1 MTFDAN
7 HYVPVLKVKR
17 GEKRALTL
25 LSRTVRTKITP
36 FLEIV
41 ERSIDKPL
49 EQHLQTSFKDFF
61 EAVSGFH
68 RCFIDTREI
77 APDGPDGAKAVF
89 QWAADNGISF
99 TPVTGISRSVDLE
112 AALAFRDNGLAL
124 RLEKREFETDGLAG
138 RINAFLSQ
146 HSLVPEDIDL
156 FIDLGAV
163 DTMIL
168 TGVRRFARAF
178 LEEVP
183 YHERWRTF
191 TLSACAFPQSMAV
204 IKNRYSCGTI
214 DRVDWVAWRDGLHA
228 RQTRIPRLPTYSDCG
243 IQHPTGVEGFDF
255 RIMRASASI
264 RYAITDCW
272 LLIKGESTKITLPSQ
287 QFASLARAL
296 VNERVGAYYYGAGHC
311 RGCSGM
317 TECANGRSGYGSQEA
332 WRRLGTIHHITKVV
346 EDLDALPW
354 P

>member
-25 LSRTVRTKITP
+25 LSRTVRTRITP

-41 ERSIDKPL
+41 ERRSDKTF

-77 APDGPDGAKAVF
+77 APDGPAGAEAVF
-89 QWAADNGISF
+89 QWAADTGISF

-112 AALAFRDNGLAL
+112 AALAVRDNGLAL
-124 RLEKREFETDGLAG
+124 RLERGEFEAGGLAG
-138 RINAFLSQ
+138 SISAFLSR

-156 FIDLGAV
+156 FVDLGAV

-191 TLSACAFPQSMAV
+191 TLSACAFPKSMAV
-204 IKNRYSCGTI
+204 INRLSYDTI
-214 DRVDWVAWRDGLHA
+214 DRVDWMAWRDGLHA

-255 RIMRASASI
+255 QIMQASASI

-272 LLIKGESTKITLPSQ
+272 LLIKGESTKITPPSQ
-287 QFASLARAL
+287 QFPSLARAL
-296 VNERVGAYYYGAGHC
+296 VNERVGASYYGAGHC

-317 TECANGRSGYGSQEA
+317 MACANGRSGYGSPEV
-332 WRRLGTIHHITKVV
+332 WRRLGTVHHITKVV

>member
-1 MTFDAN
+1 MAFDAN

-17 GEKRALTL
+17 GEKRALRL
-25 LSRTVRTKITP
+25 LSPTVKTRITP

-41 ERSIDKPL
+41 ERKSDKTF
-49 EQHLQTSFKDFF
+49 EQHLLTSIRDFF

-77 APDGPDGAKAVF
+77 APDGPAGAEAIF
-89 QWAADNGISF
+89 QWAADAGINF

-112 AALAFRDNGLAL
+112 AALAFKDNGLAL
-124 RLEKREFETDGLAG
+124 RLERGDFESGGLEVS
-138 RINAFLSQ
+138 INAFLSR
-146 HSLVPEDIDL
+146 HNLAPEDIDL

-163 DTMIL
+163 DTMIHI
-168 TGVRRFARAF
+168 GVRRFARAF

-204 IKNRYSCGTI
+204 ISRFSYDTI
-214 DRVDWVAWRDGLHA
+214 DRVDWIAWRDGLHA
-228 RQTRIPRLPTYSDCG
+228 RQARLFRLPTYSDCG
-243 IQHPTGVEGFDF
+243 IQYPAGVEGFDF
-255 RIMRASASI
+255 RTMQSSASI
-264 RYAITDCW
+264 RYAITDGW
-272 LLIKGESTKITLPSQ
+272 LLIKGESTRITPPSQ

-296 VNERVGAYYYGAGHC
+296 VNNQVGSYYFGDHHC
-311 RGCSGM
+311 HGCSGM
-317 TECANGRSGYGSQEA
+317 MECAQGRSGYGSQEA

>member
-1 MTFDAN
+1 MTFNAN

-25 LSRTVRTKITP
+25 LSRTVRSRITP

-41 ERSIDKPL
+41 ERGSDKTF
-49 EQHLQTSFKDFF
+49 EQHIQTLFKDFL

-77 APDGPDGAKAVF
+77 APDGPAGAEAVF
-89 QWAADNGISF
+89 QWATDNGISF

-112 AALAFRDNGLAL
+112 AALAFRNNGLAL
-124 RLEKREFETDGLAG
+124 RIERCEFEAGGLSG
-138 RINAFLSQ
+138 SINAFLSRY
-146 HSLVPEDIDL
+146 SLVPEDIDL

-163 DTMIL
+163 DTMIV

-183 YHERWRTF
+183 YHERWKTF
-191 TLSACAFPQSMAV
+191 TLSACAFPQSMSV
-204 IKNRYSCGTI
+204 INRLSYDTI
-214 DRVDWVAWRDGLHA
+214 DRVDWIAWRDGLHA
-228 RQTRIPRLPTYSDCG
+228 RRTRIPRLPTYSDCG

-255 RIMRASASI
+255 RIMQASASI
-264 RYAITDCW
+264 RYAITDNW
-272 LLIKGESTKITLPSQ
+272 LLVKGESTKSIPPSQ
-287 QFASLARAL
+287 QFPSLARAL
-296 VNERVGAYYYGAGHC
+296 VNNRMGSYYYGDSHC

-317 TECANGRSGYGSQEA
+317 MACAGGRSGYGSPEA
-332 WRRLGTIHHITKVV
+332 WRRLGTVHHITTVV
-346 EDLDALPW
+346 EDLDALLW

>member
-17 GEKRALTL
+17 GEKKALTL
-25 LSRTVRTKITP
+25 LSRTVRTRITP

-41 ERSIDKPL
+41 ERSSDKPL

-89 QWAADNGISF
+89 QWAADAGISF

-124 RLEKREFETDGLAG
+124 RIERGELEAGGLAG
-138 RINAFLSQ
+138 SINAFLSQ
-146 HSLVPEDIDL
+146 HSVVPEDIDL
-156 FIDLGAV
+156 FVDLGAV
-163 DTMIL
+163 DTMVL
-168 TGVRRFARAF
+168 TGVRKFARAF

-191 TLSACAFPQSMAV
+191 TLSACAFPQSMGV
-204 IKNRYSCGTI
+204 IKSHSDDTI
-214 DRVDWVAWRDGLHA
+214 DRVDWMAWRDGLHA
-228 RQTRIPRLPTYSDCG
+228 HQTRIARLPTYSDCG
-243 IQHPTGVEGFDF
+243 IQHPKGVEGFDP
-255 RIMRASASI
+255 RKMQVSASI
-264 RYAITDCW
+264 RYAIKDCW
-272 LLIKGESTKITLPSQ
+272 LIIKGESTRITPPSQ
-287 QFASLARAL
+287 QFPSLARAL
-296 VNERVGAYYYGAGHC
+296 VNERVGAYYYGADHC
-311 RGCSGM
+311 SGCSAM
-317 TECANGRSGYGSQEA
+317 MACANGGSGYGSAEA
-332 WRRLGTIHHITKVV
+332 WRRLGTVHHITKVV
-346 EDLDALPW
+346 EDLDALS
-354 P
+354 

>member
-17 GEKRALTL
+17 GEKKALTL
-25 LSRTVRTKITP
+25 LSQAVKTKITP
-36 FLEIV
+36 YLEII
-41 ERSIDKPL
+41 ERKRDKTL
-49 EQHLQTSFKDFF
+49 EQHLQTSFKDFS

-77 APDGPDGAKAVF
+77 APDGPAGAEAVF
-89 QWAADNGISF
+89 QWAADTGIRF

-112 AALAFRDNGLAL
+112 VALAFRNNGLAL
-124 RLEKREFETDGLAG
+124 RLERGEFETGGLAG
-138 RINAFLSQ
+138 RIGVFLSR
-146 HSLVPEDIDL
+146 HNLVPEDIDL

-204 IKNRYSCGTI
+204 IKNRYSHDTI
-214 DRVDWVAWRDGLHA
+214 DRVDWIAWRDGLYAH
-228 RQTRIPRLPTYSDCG
+228 QTRIPRLPTYSDCG
-243 IQHPTGVEGFDF
+243 IQHPAGVEGFNF
-255 RIMRASASI
+255 QTMQSSASI

-272 LLIKGESTKITLPSQ
+272 LLIKGESTKITPPSQ
-287 QFASLARAL
+287 QFLSLARDL
-296 VNERVGAYYYGAGHC
+296 TNEQVGLYYYGAGHC

-317 TECANGRSGYGSQEA
+317 RECADGGKGYGSLEA

-346 EDLDALPW
+346 EDLDALP
-354 P
+354 

>member
-7 HYVPVLKVKR
+7 HYVPVLKLKR

-25 LSRTVRTKITP
+25 LSRTVKSRITP

-41 ERSIDKPL
+41 ERSSDKTF

-77 APDGPDGAKAVF
+77 APDGPDGAEAVF
-89 QWAADNGISF
+89 QWAADTGISF

-124 RLEKREFETDGLAG
+124 RIERGEYEAGGLAG
-138 RINAFLSQ
+138 SISAFLSR

-191 TLSACAFPQSMAV
+191 TLSACAFPKSMAV
-204 IKNRYSCGTI
+204 IDRHSSDTI
-214 DRVDWVAWRDGLHA
+214 DRVDWMAWRDGL
-228 RQTRIPRLPTYSDCG
+228 QTRQARIYRLPTYSDCG
-243 IQHPTGVEGFDF
+243 IQHPTGVERFDF
-255 RIMRASASI
+255 RTMQSSASI
-264 RYAITDCW
+264 RYAITNCW
-272 LLIKGESTKITLPSQ
+272 LLIKGESIKITLPSQ
-287 QFASLARAL
+287 QFPSLARDL
-296 VNERVGAYYYGAGHC
+296 VNQRVGTYYYGADHC

-317 TECANGRSGYGSQEA
+317 MECANGQSGYGSQEA

>member
-17 GEKRALTL
+17 GEKKALTL
-25 LSRTVRTKITP
+25 LSPAVRTRITP

-41 ERSIDKPL
+41 ERRSDKTFR
-49 EQHLQTSFKDFF
+49 QHLQTSFKDLF
-61 EAVSGFH
+61 EAASGFH

-77 APDGPDGAKAVF
+77 EPDGPDGAEAVF
-89 QWAADNGISF
+89 QWAADTGISF
-99 TPVTGISRSVDLE
+99 TPVTGISRSVNIG
-112 AALAFRDNGLAL
+112 AALDFRDNGLAL
-124 RLEKREFETDGLAG
+124 RLERREFEAGGLAG
-138 RINAFLSQ
+138 SINAFLSR

-191 TLSACAFPQSMAV
+191 TLSACAFPKSMAV
-204 IKNRYSCGTI
+204 IKNRYSYRTI
-214 DRVDWVAWRDGLHA
+214 DRVDWMAWRDGLQA
-228 RQTRIPRLPTYSDCG
+228 RQTRISRLPTYSDCG
-243 IQHPTGVEGFDF
+243 IQHPVGVEGFDF
-255 RIMRASASI
+255 RTMQSSASI

-287 QFASLARAL
+287 QFRRLARAL
-296 VNERVGAYYYGAGHC
+296 VNKRVGDHYYGAGHC
-311 RGCSGM
+311 RGCLGM
-317 TECANGRSGYGSQEA
+317 MECANGLSGYGSQEA

-346 EDLDALPW
+346 KDLDALSW